1 MERVTCLLAITLA
14 LSVITVNSQISTP
27 CSVSML
33 ATFSP
38 CVNFITG
45 SSANGGSPTAGCCSA
60 VESLMTTSSECMCL
74 IVTGNV
80 PVTLPSA
87 INQALAITL
96 PRVCNSKS
104 VPLQC
109 KSTGVP
115 LPPAGPA
122 LFVPPPPPR
131 ALPPAADSPDIPPG
145 PSGSSVTSS
154 LAPSPSDT
162 TSDDLDA
169 RDLPGAPPASAPAA
183 RKGQTVG
190 SGIRPVLTPAASS
203 SNPPL
208 MVSQPVLLLTVA
220 AIAVTNFREVFIF
233 RFIL

>member
-14 LSVITVNSQISTP
+14 ISVITVNSQISTP

-45 SSANGGSPTAGCCSA
+45 SSANGGSPTAGCCAA

-122 LFVPPPPPR
+122 LFVPPPPKIPPPPPPR

-145 PSGSSVTSS
+145 SVTSS
-154 LAPSPSDT
+154 LAPTPSDT

-169 RDLPGAPPASAPAA
+169 RELPGAPPASAPAA
-183 RKGQTVG
+183 RKGPTVG

-208 MVSQPVLLLTVA
+208 MVSQPVLLLTLA
-220 AIAVTNFREVFIF
+220 AIAVTNFR
-233 RFIL
+233 FIL